1 MIRNRNIYRTALV
14 FKVLRRISSSLIIFF
29 PSLEKIS
36 RKIFRGLS
44 ANIEGR
50 NVCTLYGSSII
61 ARFLFFWNFCTR
73 QNCTRDENTFPFTV
87 QPSGD
92 FWILYCQTLW
102 NSLNCPRQ
110 WHGYARNPR
119 NTRKENY
126 MTNVVYSSSNT
137 SHREIS
143 KYFTVTMWKC
153 LNFPRQWHHVL
164 TITPHFPVQTLAN
177 ARHLDI
183 FLFFSLTIVW
193 IFYSIF
199 AK

>member
-1 MIRNRNIYRTALV
+1 MVNRYLV
-14 FKVLRRISSSLIIFF
+14 YSPVRWSEIGIFIARVQGIASYFFFLNNFF

-73 QNCTRDENTFPFTV
+73 QNCTRDGNTFPFTV

-119 NTRKENY
+119 NTEKRKL
-126 MTNVVYSSSNT
+126 
-137 SHREIS
+137 HD
-143 KYFTVTMWKC
+143 KC
-153 LNFPRQWHHVL
+153 
-164 TITPHFPVQTLAN
+164 
-177 ARHLDI
+177 
-183 FLFFSLTIVW
+183 
-193 IFYSIF
+193 SIF
-199 AK
+199 FFKHEPSRDF